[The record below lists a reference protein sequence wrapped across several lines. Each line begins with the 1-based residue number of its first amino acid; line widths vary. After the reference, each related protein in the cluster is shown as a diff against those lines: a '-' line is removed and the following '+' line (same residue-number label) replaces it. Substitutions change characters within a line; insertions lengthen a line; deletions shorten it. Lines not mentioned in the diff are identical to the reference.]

1 MRNLYINREARR
13 NFKNWTKQGLE
24 ILVSLTRENRRMRY
38 KIKKELEKHIK
49 S

>member
-1 MRNLYINREARR
+1 MKNIYIQNEAKK

-24 ILVSLTRENRRMRY
+24 FLLSVTSEDRRMRY
-38 KIKKELEKHIK
+38 EIKKELEKHTK

>member
-13 NFKNWTKQGLE
+13 NFKDWTKQGLE
-24 ILVSLTRENRRMRY
+24 FLLSVTSEDRRMRY
-38 KIKKELEKHIK
+38 EIKKELEKHTK